1 MFDKTGKSWLL
12 EINDNPSLDIFHS
25 TDYMGGGGPK
35 NISKVDLEVKSLA
48 LSSAIKIAKMSES
61 KRTSFEEGYSYIKIF
76 YQTAA
81 VVNFNK
87 LRELFYSVCLIKNR
101 TYITSG

>member
-1 MFDKTGKSWLL
+1 MIEHLFNAAQVQTGNSKTKIEGKAFHLLGFDLMFDKSGKSWLL

-48 LSSAIKIAKMSES
+48 LSSAIKIAKMSRA
-61 KRTSFEEGYSYIKIF
+61 KR
-76 YQTAA
+76 AA
-81 VVNFNK
+81 
-87 LRELFYSVCLIKNR
+87 L
-101 TYITSG
+101 